1 LQVRGDLLKNL
12 GRDWGARTLLLWLLL
27 RRGRRLLL
35 GRLGLLRL
43 LRLLLLPPRARH
55 PVEGG
60 GLDEIPVTAYE
71 DGLRLLGEGLNV
83 GVKELLLLT
92 AVVGQVHT
100 PQGEPVAPPL

>member
-12 GRDWGARTLLLWLLL
+12 GRDWGARPLLLWRL
-27 RRGRRLLL
+27 LLL
-35 GRLGLLRL
+35 GRLGLLGL
-43 LRLLLLPPRARH
+43 LLLLLLPPRARH

-71 DGLRLLGEGLNV
+71 EGLLLLGKGLNV